1 MLIAPVVP
9 STKVSLAVPGTAGGG
24 ARVILAVGT
33 GPPGSGL
40 TAVVAVGEEGGTAV
54 VSGVAE
60 EAMEGEWVGAL
71 DKVVTVV

>member
-33 GPPGSGL
+33 GPLGSGL
-40 TAVVAVGEEGGTAV
+40 RAVVAVGEEGGTAV

-71 DKVVTVV
+71 AKVVTVV